1 MRRALTAL
9 TLVAGLTLGG
19 GGVAVAA
26 PTASGAPSWSQL
38 RHQFDYQRGP
48 IQVTDLGTTRQ
59 GDAIVHDI
67 TYRAAGQDPV
77 SAYLV
82 VPTKAGRYSAAM
94 FLHWL
99 DTAADSNRGEFLAE
113 AVALASGPHPIIS
126 LLPQLTFP
134 FDYGPVGDVRDRDSV
149 IKQVVQLRRGLD
161 LLDARSDVDPGR
173 VAVVG
178 HDYGAMYASLL
189 DGIDRS
195 RIHSAVVMAADS
207 TMANWFVEFFL
218 ALPADQVAP
227 YTAML
232 STVDPIAFIGHA
244 PSRLLLQYAT
254 DDFFIPLSVADSMD
268 AAAGPHAVFRT
279 YDIDH
284 SLDIPAAQQD
294 RDSFLR
300 RTLQP

>member
-9 TLVAGLTLGG
+9 TVVAGMTMAGMTVGG
-19 GGVAVAA
+19 DAAVAA
-26 PTASGAPSWSQL
+26 GPSWSQL
-38 RHQFDYQRGP
+38 QHQFDYQRGP
-48 IQVTDLGTTRQ
+48 IQVTELGQSRQ

-82 VPTKAGRYSAAM
+82 VPTASGRHPATL

-99 DTAADSNRGEFLAE
+99 DSAANANRSEFLPE
-113 AVALASGPHPIIS
+113 AVSLASGSNPVVS

-149 IKQVVQLRRGLD
+149 VKQVIQLRRGLD
-161 LLDARSDVDPGR
+161 LLDARSDVLDNR

-178 HDYGAMYASLL
+178 HDYGGMYASIL

-207 TMANWFVEFFL
+207 TMANWFVTFFL
-218 ALPADQVAP
+218 ALPDDQVAP

-232 STVDPIAFIGHA
+232 STVDPIAFISHG
-244 PSRLLLQYAT
+244 PSRMLLQYSR
-254 DDFFIPLSVADSMD
+254 DDFFIPLSLARAMHR
-268 AAAGPHAVFRT
+268 AAGRDADFRT
-279 YDIDH
+279 YAVDH
-284 SLDIPAAQQD
+284 SLEVPAAQRD
-294 RDSFLR
+294 RDAFLH

>member
-1 MRRALTAL
+1 MRRALTAV
-9 TLVAGLTLGG
+9 TLAAGLTLTGVTVGG
-19 GGVAVAA
+19 GAAVAA
-26 PTASGAPSWSQL
+26 GPSWFQL

-48 IQVTDLGTTRQ
+48 IHITELGQSRQ

-82 VPTKAGRYSAAM
+82 VPIAAGRHPAAM

-99 DTAADSNRGEFLAE
+99 DSAPNANRTEFLTE
-113 AVALASGPHPIIS
+113 AVSLASGPHPAVS

-149 IKQVVQLRRGLD
+149 VKQVVQLRRGLD
-161 LLDARSDVDPGR
+161 LLDARSDVVANR

-178 HDYGAMYASLL
+178 HDYGGMYASIL
-189 DGIDRS
+189 DGIDRA

-218 ALPADQVAP
+218 ALPDDQVGP

-232 STVDPIAFIGHA
+232 STVDPIAYVGHG
-244 PSRLLLQYAT
+244 PSRMLLQYAR
-254 DDFFIPLSVADSMD
+254 DDFFIPLSVARAMH
-268 AAAGPHAVFRT
+268 AAAGPDARLRT
-279 YDIDH
+279 YAVDH
-284 SLDIPAAQQD
+284 SLEVPAALRD
-294 RDSFLR
+294 RDAFLD
-300 RTLQP
+300 RTLKP